1 MKIVFVS
8 YGAFDS
14 NSGGHVAGFANRL
27 ADRGHA
33 VAVFAHGDPRGAADF
48 GPVRFHPALRDALTA
63 DPVAALAFDGRAAD
77 PADTLIHGWTP
88 REAVRT
94 ALASA
99 RRAVHAP
106 TLIHLEDDERA
117 LTSAQLAR
125 SWSELTALSPAQLD
139 AIMSPTLTHPH
150 RFARLLA
157 AADGITAIA
166 APLLGFASGPSLLLE
181 PGCDPAPAPPTP
193 QERAQLLQRLDA
205 PAGTRLI
212 VYPGNLHAANRNEI
226 LSLYVA
232 VEILRRRGWPVLLVR
247 TGEDYGAGADVAYER
262 LKGRVSRE
270 LGFLP
275 RADVQRLIAAADILI
290 QPGPDDVVNRCRLPS
305 KLPEFFMSGRPVI
318 LPAANLGLDV
328 VDGVEARV
336 ARRGDGAELANLAEP
351 LLADAAVAD
360 AMGEAGRRFIR
371 RRLDWDRS
379 TAALEAFYHERLSR
393 RRAGEEVAA

>member
-14 NSGGHVAGFANRL
+14 NSGGHIAGFANRL
-27 ADRGHA
+27 AEQGHS

-48 GPVRFHPALRDALTA
+48 GPVLFHPALRDALVA
-63 DPVAALAFDGRAAD
+63 DAASALAFDGRAAD
-77 PADTLIHGWTP
+77 PGDTVIHGWTP

-94 ALASA
+94 ALAAA
-99 RRAVHAP
+99 RGAVHAP

-117 LTSAQLAR
+117 LTAAQLAR
-125 SWSELTALSPAQLD
+125 PWAELAALPAAHLD

-166 APLLGFASGPSLLLE
+166 SPLLGFASGPSLLLE
-181 PGCDPAPAPPTP
+181 PGCDSAPSPPTP
-193 QERAQLLQRLDA
+193 RERAQLMERLGATAD
-205 PAGTRLI
+205 TRLI
-212 VYPGNLHAANRNEI
+212 VYPGNLHPANRNEI

-232 VEILRRRGWPVLLVR
+232 VEILRRRGWPVLLAR
-247 TGEDYGAGADVAYER
+247 TGEDYGAPADVAYQR
-262 LKGRVSRE
+262 LKGRVSCE
-270 LGFLP
+270 LGRLP
-275 RADVQRLIAAADILI
+275 RAQVQALIAAADLLI

-351 LLADAAVAD
+351 LLADRALAD

-379 TAALEAFYHERLSR
+379 VAALVTFYRERLSQR
-393 RRAGEEVAA
+393 RPAGAVAA